1 LPGAAKQAIVKAMPH
16 EPDHTFLA
24 LQEALVGRYSLER
37 ELGRGGMGIVY
48 LAREVRLD
56 RPVALKL
63 LPTNLALLPALRE
76 RFLREARTAAKLSH
90 PNIVPIFAVDEVGE
104 FVFFAMAY
112 IEGETLGQ
120 RIRRRGP
127 LSSSDAARILREIA
141 WALAYAHAQGVVHRD
156 IKPDNIL
163 LEEGSGR
170 ALVTDFGIAH
180 VRRESGGSAAGEVVG
195 TAEYMSPE
203 QASGEAVDERSD
215 MYSLGVLGYYVLTG
229 SVPFDGPTV
238 SAVLAKHITQPAP
251 PLGSVAPE
259 APGRLVRAVDRCLV
273 KEPGDRF
280 ANGEELAEALG
291 QSLELRRDLPMPL
304 RVFVKQNRESFR
316 ASGILAL
323 FLFLLFPALI
333 SALTRADLTG
343 IGVVA
348 TVIAGFALS
357 PLAIM
362 AHTGRRLLKSGY
374 GPEDA
379 RMALKADFERHREEL
394 AFEYGR
400 KPTWIERMA
409 RLVTFGGIGG
419 FLVGL
424 GVLAVDPTWYPA
436 YGILGLAIPTAVG
449 AGVLAANRYERRT
462 DSGARRRIRV
472 WNSRVGDWLFKLAG
486 IGLKPTAPAEAGAY
500 RRTEIAIGMA
510 ADRLFEDLPKDTRKN
525 LTDLPEVVRRLEHDA
540 RKMRMRLEDLNAM
553 IANVTGEHALSRL
566 LVSGEGDAQTSVA
579 ERKDTLVRDLTAT
592 RDGAQRRLSDAVA
605 SLETIRLGLLRMHA
619 GKGDIASIT
628 RDLASAKDVSEA
640 VERLLEGREEVEALL
655 EEEQGS

>member
-1 LPGAAKQAIVKAMPH
+1 MPH

-24 LQEALVGRYSLER
+24 LQEALAGRYSLER

-63 LPTNLALLPALRE
+63 LPTNLAVLPAMRE

-112 IEGETLGQ
+112 IGGETLGQ

-141 WALAYAHAQGVVHRD
+141 WALAYAHAQGIVHRD

-163 LEEGSGR
+163 LEDGSGR

-180 VRRESGGSAAGEVVG
+180 VREESGSAGSGEVVG

-203 QASGEAVDERSD
+203 QASGEPVDERSD
-215 MYSLGVLGYYVLTG
+215 MYSLGVLGFYLLTG
-229 SVPFDGPTV
+229 SLPFEGPTV

-259 APGRLVRAVDRCLV
+259 APGRLVRAIDRCLV
-273 KEPGDRF
+273 KQPANRF

-316 ASGILAL
+316 ASGILAF
-323 FLFLLFPALI
+323 FLLLLFPAMV
-333 SALTRADLTG
+333 SAVMRGDLSAIG
-343 IGVVA
+343 ILS
-348 TVIAGFALS
+348 TVMAGFAVA
-357 PLAIM
+357 PLGIM
-362 AHTGRRLLKSGY
+362 SHMGRRLLKSGY

-379 RMALKADFERHREEL
+379 RMALKSDFERHREEL

-424 GVLAVDPTWYPA
+424 GAAAVDPTWYPA
-436 YGILGLAIPTAVG
+436 YGILGLSIPTLVG

-462 DSGARRRIRV
+462 DSGAKRRIRL
-472 WNSRVGDWLFKLAG
+472 WNSRMGDWLFKLAG
-486 IGLKPTAPAEAGAY
+486 IGLKPTAPVEAGAY
-500 RRTEIAIGMA
+500 RRTELAIGMA

-525 LTDLPEVVRRLEHDA
+525 LSYLPEVVRRLSLPSLVHDMFSCVYVLRATPLELGKEGRMTVSQRGRNWVLSFTPQRIETLKLRKLGRFRTYRTKPRA
-540 RKMRMRLEDLNAM
+540 RFPGVFAKKGNEMTAWIDVE
-553 IANVTGEHALSRL
+553 TGTVLRL
-566 LVSGEGDAQTSVA
+566 LVDIPLGWITVTLARAENWPPGGD
-579 ERKDTLVRDLTAT
+579 
-592 RDGAQRRLSDAVA
+592 
-605 SLETIRLGLLRMHA
+605 
-619 GKGDIASIT
+619 
-628 RDLASAKDVSEA
+628 
-640 VERLLEGREEVEALL
+640 
-655 EEEQGS
+655 

>member
-1 LPGAAKQAIVKAMPH
+1 MPR
-16 EPDHTFLA
+16 EPDHQFLA
-24 LQEALVGRYSLER
+24 LQEALAGRYSLER

-63 LPTNLALLPALRE
+63 LPPTFALMPALRE

-112 IEGETLGQ
+112 IDGETLGH

-127 LSSSDAARILREIA
+127 LSSSDVARILREIA

-163 LEEGSGR
+163 MEEGSGR

-180 VRRESGGSAAGEVVG
+180 VREESDGAASGEVVG

-203 QASGEAVDERSD
+203 QASGEPVDERSD
-215 MYSLGVLGYYVLTG
+215 MYSLGVLGFYMLTG
-229 SVPFDGPTV
+229 SLPFEGPSA

-259 APGRLVRAVDRCLV
+259 APGRLVRAIDRCLV
-273 KEPGDRF
+273 KQPARRF
-280 ANGEELAEALG
+280 ANGEELAEVLG

-304 RVFVKQNRESFR
+304 RLFVKQNRESFR

-333 SALTRADLTG
+333 SAITRVNPTG
-343 IGVVA
+343 IAVVA
-348 TVIAGFALS
+348 AIIAGFAMT

-362 AHTGRRLLKSGY
+362 SHMGRRLLKSGY
-374 GPEDA
+374 GPQDA
-379 RMALKADFERHREEL
+379 RAALKADLERHREEL

-400 KPTWIERMA
+400 KPTFIERVA
-409 RLVTFGGIGG
+409 RLVTLGGVGG

-424 GVLAVDPTWYPA
+424 GALAVDPTWYAA
-436 YGILGLAIPTAVG
+436 YGILGLSIPTTVG

-462 DSGARRRIRV
+462 DSGARRRIRL
-472 WNSRVGDWLFKLAG
+472 WNSRIGDWLFKLAG
-486 IGLKPTAPAEAGAY
+486 IGIKPTAPAEAGAY
-500 RRTEIAIGMA
+500 RRTELAIGMA
-510 ADRLFEDLPKDTRKN
+510 ADRLFEDLPKETRKS
-525 LTDLPEVVRRLEHDA
+525 LSDLPEVVRRLEIHA
-540 RKMRMRLEDLNAM
+540 HKMRMRVEDLNAM
-553 IANVTGEHALSRL
+553 IANVTGEHALSQL
-566 LVSGEGDAQTSVA
+566 LISDGGDAQASVA
-579 ERKDTLVRDLTAT
+579 QRKDTLVRDLTAT
-592 RDGAQRRLSDAVA
+592 RDGAQQRLADAVA
-605 SLETIRLGLLRMHA
+605 SLETIRLGLLRMQA
-619 GKGDIASIT
+619 GKGDLDSIT

-655 EEEQGS
+655 DEEQPGA

>member
-1 LPGAAKQAIVKAMPH
+1 MSCHPSTDVVKLYDVLVSRAQAAADA
-16 EPDHTFLA
+16 E
-24 LQEALVGRYSLER
+24 
-37 ELGRGGMGIVY
+37 RGG
-48 LAREVRLD
+48 
-56 RPVALKL
+56 
-63 LPTNLALLPALRE
+63 
-76 RFLREARTAAKLSH
+76 
-90 PNIVPIFAVDEVGE
+90 
-104 FVFFAMAY
+104 
-112 IEGETLGQ
+112 Q
-120 RIRRRGP
+120 
-127 LSSSDAARILREIA
+127 
-141 WALAYAHAQGVVHRD
+141 
-156 IKPDNIL
+156 
-163 LEEGSGR
+163 
-170 ALVTDFGIAH
+170 
-180 VRRESGGSAAGEVVG
+180 
-195 TAEYMSPE
+195 
-203 QASGEAVDERSD
+203 
-215 MYSLGVLGYYVLTG
+215 
-229 SVPFDGPTV
+229 
-238 SAVLAKHITQPAP
+238 
-251 PLGSVAPE
+251 
-259 APGRLVRAVDRCLV
+259 
-273 KEPGDRF
+273 
-280 ANGEELAEALG
+280 
-291 QSLELRRDLPMPL
+291 
-304 RVFVKQNRESFR
+304 
-316 ASGILAL
+316 
-323 FLFLLFPALI
+323 
-333 SALTRADLTG
+333 
-343 IGVVA
+343 
-348 TVIAGFALS
+348 
-357 PLAIM
+357 
-362 AHTGRRLLKSGY
+362 
-374 GPEDA
+374 
-379 RMALKADFERHREEL
+379 EL

-640 VERLLEGREEVEALL
+640 VEGLLEGREEVEALL

>member
-1 LPGAAKQAIVKAMPH
+1 MPH
-16 EPDHTFLA
+16 EPDPTFLA
-24 LQEALVGRYSLER
+24 LQETLVGRYSLER

-63 LPTNLALLPALRE
+63 LPTNLAVLPTLRE

-90 PNIVPIFAVDEVGE
+90 PNIVPIFAVDEIGE

-163 LEEGSGR
+163 LEEASGR

-180 VRRESGGSAAGEVVG
+180 VREEPGSASTGEVVG

-215 MYSLGVLGYYVLTG
+215 MYSLGVLGYYLLTG
-229 SVPFDGPTV
+229 SVPFEGPSV
-238 SAVLAKHITQPAP
+238 STVLAKHITQPAP

-259 APGRLVRAVDRCLV
+259 APGRLTRAIDRCLV
-273 KEPGDRF
+273 KEPASRF

-316 ASGILAL
+316 TSGILAL

-333 SALTRADLTG
+333 SALTRADFTG
-343 IGVVA
+343 IGVVTA
-348 TVIAGFALS
+348 VIAGFALS

-362 AHTGRRLLKSGY
+362 THLGRRLLKSGY

-379 RMALKADFERHREEL
+379 RIALKSDFERHREEL

-424 GVLAVDPTWYPA
+424 GVLAVDPTWYAA
-436 YGILGLAIPTAVG
+436 YGILGLSIPTAVG

-462 DSGARRRIRV
+462 DSGAKRRIRV
-472 WNSRVGDWLFKLAG
+472 WNSRVGSWLFKLAG
-486 IGLKPTAPAEAGAY
+486 VGIKPTAPAEAGAY
-500 RRTEIAIGMA
+500 RRTELAIGMA
-510 ADRLFEDLPKDTRKN
+510 ADRLFEDLPKGTRKS
-525 LTDLPEVVRRLEHDA
+525 LSDLPQVVRRLENDA
-540 RKMRMRLEDLNAM
+540 RKMRMRVEDLNAM

-579 ERKDTLVRDLTAT
+579 ERRDTLVHDLTAT
-592 RDGAQRRLSDAVA
+592 RDGAQQRLADAVA

-619 GKGDIASIT
+619 GKGDVETIT

-655 EEEQGS
+655 EEDEQDS